1 MDVSK
6 RIEFIVDNLDKVECL
21 ADIGTDHGYVPLLSL
36 EKEKANR
43 VIACDIN
50 KDPLDKAKLNAI
62 LEGIVGNEIDF
73 RLGSGLKPLEIN
85 EANSVVIAG
94 MGGNLIRDIL
104 EEDIEKVN
112 ALNSLILVPA
122 QNPEVLREYL
132 YKNNYEVIKED
143 LCFDEGVYYELFKV
157 KRAEGQVTEL
167 DSIYYEVS
175 PTLLRKKHPL
185 MKDYLES
192 KIKNY
197 SKILGFISDDSES
210 ALMRKREVEEKI
222 SIIQSMMNYL

>member
-6 RIEFIVDNLDKVECL
+6 RIDFIVDNLDKVECL
-21 ADIGTDHGYVPLLSL
+21 ADIGTDHGYVPLLAL
-36 EKEKANR
+36 EREKANK

-73 RLGSGLKPLEIN
+73 RLGSGLKPLEMK

-104 EEDIEKVN
+104 EADMEKVN
-112 ALNSLILVPA
+112 SLESLILVPA

-132 YKNNYEVIKED
+132 YENNYEIMKED

-157 KRAEGQVTEL
+157 RRAEGHATEL
-167 DSIYYEVS
+167 DSIYYEIS
-175 PTLLRKKHPL
+175 PVLLRSKNPL
-185 MKDYLES
+185 MKDYLQFKLDEY
-192 KIKNY
+192 NR
-197 SKILGFISDDSES
+197 ILGFITEATVS
-210 ALMRKREVEEKI
+210 ANKRREEINEKI
-222 SIIQSMMNYL
+222 NIITSMLNYI

>member
-6 RIEFIVDNLDKVECL
+6 RIDFIVDNLDKVECL
-21 ADIGTDHGYVPLLSL
+21 ADIGTDHGYVPLLAL
-36 EKEKANR
+36 EREKANK

-73 RLGSGLKPLEIN
+73 RLGSGLKPLEMK

-104 EEDIEKVN
+104 EADMEKVN
-112 ALNSLILVPA
+112 SLESLILVPA

-132 YKNNYEVIKED
+132 YKNDFEIIKED
-143 LCFDEGVYYELFKV
+143 LCFDEGIYYELFKV
-157 KRAEGQVTEL
+157 RKAEGQATEL
-167 DSIYYEVS
+167 DSIYYEIS
-175 PTLLRKKHPL
+175 PMLLRSKHPL
-185 MKDYLES
+185 MKEYIDY
-192 KIKNY
+192 KIDEYNR
-197 SKILGFISDDSES
+197 ILGFITDDSES
-210 ALMRKREVEEKI
+210 AIKRRAEVSEKI
-222 SIIQSMMNYL
+222 EIISRMKKYL